1 MKTLNTTTF
10 KNFSLTLGLLVLG
23 FFSQAQGTYAPLTS
37 ATSFVDGATATN
49 PNSGLDLW
57 YDFGWRRSGTGITV
71 ARTNG
76 LLNITLPNNSTVTR
90 FRTIDFTLTSANTVT
105 FTFNVSN
112 NGNNARTLDI
122 NVINISNNTVAR
134 TTRLTQSTTPDLRS
148 GATNLPINLS
158 GITPGNYAIEFVYQS
173 ANASLTFSGFS
184 TNATP
189 SILPVTYASLSA
201 KPLVNA
207 VKIEWATTN
216 EVNNSH
222 FEIERTNDG
231 ENWSTIGTVE
241 GNGNTFALTNY
252 EFVDNTPAQGV
263 NVYRLKQVDW
273 NGDFEYSITKTVVWG
288 GESTKNNVQVYPNPG
303 VNVIH
308 VTGVDN
314 PTVTVYNMAG
324 SVMIQSSN
332 TNSLDL
338 QELLKGVYFIHV
350 QNPAGEVSRIR
361 FIKE

>member
-10 KNFSLTLGLLVLG
+10 RNLTLTLGLLVLG
-23 FFSQAQGTYAPLTS
+23 FISKAQTYAPLAN
-37 ATSFVDGATATN
+37 ATTFVDGAIASN

-90 FRTIDFTLTSANTVT
+90 FRTIDFALTSANTIT

-112 NGNNARTLDI
+112 NGNNDRLLDI
-122 NVINISNNTVAR
+122 NVINISNNTIAR
-134 TTRLTQSTTPDLRS
+134 TTRLTQSTTPNLRS
-148 GATNLPINLS
+148 GATNLPINLT
-158 GITPGNYAIEFVYQS
+158 GITPGNYVIEFVYQS
-173 ANASLTFSGFS
+173 ANASLTVSGFS

-189 SILPVTYASLSA
+189 SILPVSYASLSA

-222 FEIERTNDG
+222 FEVERTNDG
-231 ENWSTIGTVE
+231 ENWSNIGTVE
-241 GNGNTFALTNY
+241 GNGNTFSITNY
-252 EFVDNTPAQGV
+252 EFVDNSPAQGV
-263 NVYRLKQVDW
+263 NIYRLKQVDW
-273 NGDFEYSITKTVVWG
+273 NGDFEYSITKTVLWG
-288 GESTKNNVQVYPNPG
+288 GESSKNSVQIFPNPSASTIQVSG
-303 VNVIH
+303 VE
-308 VTGVDN
+308 N
-314 PTVTVYNMAG
+314 PKVTVYNMAG
-324 SVMIQSSN
+324 VVMLQSEN
-332 TNSLDL
+332 TNRMDL

-350 QNPAGEVSRIR
+350 QDAAGEVSRIR